1 MDQSNLYG
9 SDPSVQFKP
18 IWSVGVAWNLKRE
31 SFMDQVDFL
40 NRLDFRFSYGLGGNS
55 PKPGKGGPY
64 NLLNAKASTMFAG
77 LGIGYDI
84 MYPANDKI
92 HWERTRTINGG
103 VDVAMFNN
111 RITASI
117 DVYHKLTT
125 ELLATKP
132 TDQTLGWESF
142 YTNFGDMKNQG
153 FEVSLRTKNIFTR
166 NFSWSTVLT
175 MTNNRNS
182 LFAYRWAGLSEEGN
196 PQVYNAEGQII
207 SDYQDESLTED
218 AVKFM
223 GVTQPKWYGALTN
236 NFSYKGFDFSF
247 MLVYNF
253 GHKMRRDVNNFWYG
267 RLARNVSKK
276 FLDRWREPGDEK
288 YTDVPKYVSKTVEN
302 KTKSRDITFYEL
314 ADINVLDAS
323 YVKLRDITLSY
334 SLPKSL
340 CDKLFMDRIT
350 LRAQA
355 SNLFLIAANNDGI
368 DPEYHHY
375 RSGLRG
381 TKYGPSWSFGLTINF
396 K

>member
-1 MDQSNLYG
+1 MDYIEG
-9 SDPSVQFKP
+9 
-18 IWSVGVAWNLKRE
+18 
-31 SFMDQVDFL
+31 
-40 NRLDFRFSYGLGGNS
+40 Y
-55 PKPGKGGPY
+55 
-64 NLLNAKASTMFAG
+64 AG
-77 LGIGYDI
+77 
-84 MYPANDKI
+84 
-92 HWERTRTINGG
+92 
-103 VDVAMFNN
+103 
-111 RITASI
+111 
-117 DVYHKLTT
+117 
-125 ELLATKP
+125 
-132 TDQTLGWESF
+132 
-142 YTNFGDMKNQG
+142 
-153 FEVSLRTKNIFTR
+153 
-166 NFSWSTVLT
+166 
-175 MTNNRNS
+175 NS

-323 YVKLRDITLSY
+323 YVKLRDFIVSY

-381 TKYGPSWSFGLTINF
+381 TKYGPSWSFGLHINF